1 MARPVRP
8 RRAVW
13 CLSALAVFGLAAAGW
28 MAVAPLPS
36 ERREVVFVIPKGTEA
51 RGAAGE
57 APNALP
63 ARMRFTLGVRDI
75 LVLRNEDDRPQSFGA
90 VPLAPGQTYRVQ
102 FRTAA
107 EFQLACSAHEGG
119 RVSIV
124 VEPAPAP
131 GFARL
136 AWRIRTMLEPL

>member
-1 MARPVRP
+1 MARSYRL
-8 RRAVW
+8 RRAAW
-13 CLSALAVFGLAAAGW
+13 CLSALAVFGLVAAAW
-28 MAVAPLPS
+28 MAIAPLPS
-36 ERREVVFVIPKGTEA
+36 GRREVVFVIPKGTGA
-51 RGAAGE
+51 RGVAGE

-90 VPLAPGQTYRVQ
+90 VPLMSGQTYRVQ

-107 EFQLACSAHEGG
+107 EFQLACSAHERGQ
-119 RVSIV
+119 VTIV

-131 GFARL
+131 GLARL
-136 AWRIRTMLEPL
+136 AWRIRTMLERL